1 MTPTTEQAA
10 LVVNTGSRR
19 GAEAFE
25 EAHRLLVE
33 RGVDVAEAFSIT
45 DPARLR
51 ETVEQAVERALRDGL
66 ARERERR
73 AVLPS
78 AGGPERVRPADDEDQ
93 LLQDVRAIARRFQ
106 EHAAGRPL
114 TSLDHGELL
123 YDEAGLPR

>member
-1 MTPTTEQAA
+1 MLAMSFGRAPVPLTLSNPEADRLARSLAA
-10 LVVNTGSRR
+10 LTG
-19 GAEAFE
+19 
-25 EAHRLLVE
+25 
-33 RGVDVAEAFSIT
+33 
-45 DPARLR
+45 

-78 AGGPERVRPADDEDQ
+78 AGGPERVGQADDEDR
-93 LLQDVRAIARRFQ
+93 LLQDVRTIARRFQ